1 MPIVT
6 LDSNFI
12 KHRLKTPPGV
22 KKVEYC
28 SAEIPGLLVSVTSV
42 SPGKGT
48 YQLRFKQSGR
58 TAYIKIGR
66 TYDISLDGAKKK
78 ALELKSEIADGRDPR
93 QEKQDRASVP
103 TFTEF
108 MEGHYLPYA
117 RPRKRTADKD
127 ESLFRLRLKKAF
139 GNVPIDQL
147 TRVQIQAFHTAIR
160 EEGLSPA
167 SCDHYVKL
175 LRHALNLAVDW
186 DMLNKNPAAKVPL
199 YNIDN
204 KIEHYMDEK
213 QLEQLMHVLINDK
226 NRPVCSVVLYL
237 LSTGARL
244 NEALQA
250 KWLHI
255 DRQQKLW
262 RIPSEISKSKKVRA
276 VPLNETALAILDD
289 LKTEGRYDH
298 LFVNVKTGK
307 PYTTIHKVWNRLR
320 RDAGLPHL
328 RIHDLRHAFASY
340 LISNNRSL
348 FEVQQILG
356 HSDPSVTQRYTHL
369 STKALQE
376 ATSAASDVITEAM
389 PK

>member
-1 MPIVT
+1 M
-6 LDSNFI
+6 F
-12 KHRLKTPPGV
+12 
-22 KKVEYC
+22 
-28 SAEIPGLLVSVTSV
+28 
-42 SPGKGT
+42 
-48 YQLRFKQSGR
+48 
-58 TAYIKIGR
+58 
-66 TYDISLDGAKKK
+66 
-78 ALELKSEIADGRDPR
+78 
-93 QEKQDRASVP
+93 
-103 TFTEF
+103 
-108 MEGHYLPYA
+108 
-117 RPRKRTADKD
+117 
-127 ESLFRLRLKKAF
+127 
-139 GNVPIDQL
+139 
-147 TRVQIQAFHTAIR
+147 
-160 EEGLSPA
+160 
-167 SCDHYVKL
+167 
-175 LRHALNLAVDW
+175 
-186 DMLNKNPAAKVPL
+186 
-199 YNIDN
+199 
-204 KIEHYMDEK
+204 
-213 QLEQLMHVLINDK
+213 
-226 NRPVCSVVLYL
+226 VVLYL

-276 VPLNETALAILDD
+276 VPLNETALAIPDD

-298 LFVNVKTGK
+298 LYVNVITGK